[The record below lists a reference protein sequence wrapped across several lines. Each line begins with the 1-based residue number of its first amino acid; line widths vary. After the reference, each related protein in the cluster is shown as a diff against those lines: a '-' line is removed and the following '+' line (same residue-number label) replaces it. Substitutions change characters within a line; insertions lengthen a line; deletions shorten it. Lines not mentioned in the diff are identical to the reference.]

1 MKAQRS
7 NQTLANTWTSKM
19 QQSLWALVLVCF
31 VDPCLSGK
39 LVSGKLFSLSSQEVG
54 DSLDGTNPCPEGQ
67 YNVGIHTLKC
77 IGGHPPPAAAAVC

>member
-1 MKAQRS
+1 
-7 NQTLANTWTSKM
+7 M